1 MPQNYDTCEICAV
14 LAQGG
19 HEGASSITADGK
31 HLLVPVRHV
40 ETWSALTDEEKAQLS
55 AQIYEVQ
62 QGFTLLSGLLADLR
76 FVEHDGHLRVE
87 IFERPFGEK
96 TRLISGK
103 EDHLIEHLK
112 VKLDAATQVDA
123 AL

>member
-1 MPQNYDTCEICAV
+1 M
-14 LAQGG
+14 
-19 HEGASSITADGK
+19 
-31 HLLVPVRHV
+31 PVRHV
-40 ETWSALTDEEKAQLS
+40 ETWGALTDEEKTQLS

-62 QGFTLLSGLLADLR
+62 QGYTLHSGLLADLR

-87 IFERPFGEK
+87 IFERPLGEK

-112 VKLDAATQVDA
+112 INLDAATQVDA
-123 AL
+123 ALSFVMRSGLKMVFPY